1 MKRYKVVARTREVGP
16 GYAEMRENPAGE
28 WVKHEDLEE
37 VETTI
42 NALHRDLDLWKRTAQ
57 NIYRKLRQAVN
68 PLDLSLPVEQGLED
82 LHRLMVEEDSRL
94 REENKKKFLKAME
107 ESHGR

>member
-1 MKRYKVVARTREVGP
+1 MVSEIKRYEHLCAPDCETYESKD
-16 GYAEMRENPAGE
+16 GE

-57 NIYRKLRQAVN
+57 NIYRKWRLLVLPSFPDAVC
-68 PLDLSLPVEQGLED
+68 SMEQGLED